1 MLSDDY
7 DDDARGV
14 GRLVR
19 RRVAPSAQL
28 RVTDQCA
35 MSCLRLSLGGVLA
48 AKVRDFGSNL
58 LKWAPAQMGTRS
70 QMGTKPATVGH
81 LALGAI

>member
-1 MLSDDY
+1 MYVSLFFFLGQG
-7 DDDARGV
+7 DALFSLYVTRVGV
-14 GRLVR
+14 GGSRGLV
-19 RRVAPSAQL
+19 
-28 RVTDQCA
+28 
-35 MSCLRLSLGGVLA
+35 LGGELA

-58 LKWAPAQMGTRS
+58 LKWAPAQMVTRS